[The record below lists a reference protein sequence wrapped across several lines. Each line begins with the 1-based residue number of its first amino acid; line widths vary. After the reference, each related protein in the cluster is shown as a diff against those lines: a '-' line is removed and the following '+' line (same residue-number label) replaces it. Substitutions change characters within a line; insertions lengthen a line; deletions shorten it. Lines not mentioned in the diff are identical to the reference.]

1 MGFGVVE
8 ILVIFFVLFGS
19 IPSILALFDILRSE
33 FTGNNKLLWLLVVL
47 VFPLFGA
54 LLYFVLGRKQKVP

>member
-33 FTGNNKLLWLLVVL
+33 FVGNNKLLWLLVVL